1 VPSPGARIAQA
12 LLVLLAALGGIAGF
26 AWATGLI
33 GFLGGSVEGEG
44 AHPPEANAEE
54 EREPTGASSTP
65 SARHAPV
72 AQPRSSGG
80 EAPARVARYAVCGR
94 EEAPAKLYAL
104 TGLVGSGVD
113 SSASLWAVSCGA
125 SAHVIAIEA
134 EQGVVVARRVA
145 RLEMPSPAPDR
156 APRPAPLALLA
167 RDSAWLLTTLRVDRN
182 GSPAG
187 GALFRVPLDAGDLL
201 GTASRVH
208 DAAPGALALAT
219 FDRAEGQDFALV
231 QLGDARVSH
240 AGELWLFSGGAAPRR
255 IARRTID
262 ADAFA
267 LATLDLDSDGSDE
280 SAVLARS
287 GRITVHAVNDKTP
300 ALSANA
306 PGSDALYAFDLDG
319 DRALELVA
327 GGAHAQRFRLDNN
340 TAETNLRQLTAA
352 PVSGL
357 DGLRDLVE
365 LDVDADGRRE
375 LAGYAHPK
383 VVAVSLAK
391 DGTASARRTLFELIG
406 EQVAVLQ
413 AQPAQLDGDGRIDLI
428 ALIASENN
436 DPQVELVIATEPPDI
451 TAGEARVRIPSGGNE
466 LRNAPLMR
474 KLELR

>member
-1 VPSPGARIAQA
+1 MSAERAQSHGARVAQA
-12 LLVLLAALGGIAGF
+12 LLVLLAAAGGIAGI
-26 AWATGLI
+26 AWAAGLI
-33 GFLGGSVEGEG
+33 GFVGEG
-44 AHPPEANAEE
+44 APAPEAAAEE
-54 EREPTGASSTP
+54 AQEPTAASS
-65 SARHAPV
+65 APAV
-72 AQPRSSGG
+72 RQAPAAQPPSSGG

-94 EEAPAKLYAL
+94 EEAPAQLYAL
-104 TGLVGSGVD
+104 PSPLGSN
-113 SSASLWAVSCGA
+113 ASLWAVSCGA

-134 EQGVVVARRVA
+134 EQGVVVARRIA
-145 RLEMPSPAPDR
+145 RLSMPSPAPDR
-156 APRPAPLALLA
+156 APRPAPLALLP
-167 RDSAWLLTTLRVDRN
+167 RDSAWLVATLRVDRN

-219 FDRAEGQDFALV
+219 FDRTEGQDFALV
-231 QLGDARVSH
+231 QLGDARVAQ
-240 AGELWLFSGGAAPRR
+240 AGELWLFSGGVAPQR
-255 IARRTID
+255 IARRAID

-280 SAVLARS
+280 SAVLSRS
-287 GRITVHAVNDKTP
+287 GRITVHAVNDQLP
-300 ALSANA
+300 ALSVNA
-306 PGSDALYAFDLDG
+306 PGSDGLYAFDLDG

-327 GGAHAQRFRLDNN
+327 SGPHAQRFRLDNN
-340 TAETNLRQLTAA
+340 QETNLRQLTAA

-383 VVAVSLAK
+383 IVAVTLAK
-391 DGTASARRTLFELIG
+391 DGTASARRTLFDITG

-413 AQPAQLDGDGRIDLI
+413 AEPAQLDGDGRIDLI
-428 ALIASENN
+428 ALIASENS
-436 DPQVELVIATEPPDI
+436 DPQVELLIATEPPDI
-451 TAGEARVRIPSGGNE
+451 TKGEARVRIPSGGNE

-474 KLELR
+474 ELELR